1 MRKRRRIIEEAEET
15 SDEDNTPLARLLE
28 NELDDEY
35 CVHTD
40 GMEEDLIIIDGD
52 TVDTESDVVEESFC
66 VVEYRLRETDKKV
79 FYICKILSVE
89 DSTLSVSS
97 LRKHGKKFHMPDVP
111 DINTVDKRQIKK
123 VLPKPQSF
131 GGTNRL
137 KSVFVFPNVYFAKDI
152 DIR

>member
-28 NELDDEY
+28 NESDDEY
-35 CVHTD
+35 CEHTD

-97 LRKHGKKFHMPDVP
+97 LRKHGKKFLMPDVP

>member
-28 NELDDEY
+28 NESDDEY
-35 CVHTD
+35 CEHTD

-79 FYICKILSVE
+79 FYICKILS
-89 DSTLSVSS
+89 D
-97 LRKHGKKFHMPDVP
+97 R
-111 DINTVDKRQIKK
+111 
-123 VLPKPQSF
+123 
-131 GGTNRL
+131 
-137 KSVFVFPNVYFAKDI
+137 KSVV
-152 DIR
+152 